1 LASALLVFYQG
12 FTEDFYQGEVWQL
25 LTNTGPVA
33 RLVLLILLA
42 FSILSWAIIFRKLR
56 IFRTAQRESVEFL
69 KVFRQSKRL
78 SEIRTFCRSLKESP
92 LPEVFQSGYREIE
105 SQATTT
111 STTENPGKPR
121 IRSLEAV
128 RRALQIGASTELGRL
143 EKWLVW
149 LATTGGVTP
158 FVGLFGTVWGIIDA
172 FHGLATAGTATLH
185 SVAPGIAEAL
195 ITTAAGLFAAIPAV
209 IAYNVFLQRIKEFGA
224 EIDDFSLEF
233 LNMTERYFID

>member
-1 LASALLVFYQG
+1 LAAAILVFYQG
-12 FTEDFYQGEVWQL
+12 FTQDFYQGEVWQL

-33 RLVLLILLA
+33 RCVLLLLLG
-42 FSILSWAIIFRKLR
+42 FSIFSWAIIFRK
-56 IFRTAQRESVEFL
+56 FRTFRAAQHESVEFL
-69 KVFRQSKRL
+69 KVFRQSKKL
-78 SEIRTFCRSLKESP
+78 SEIRAFCRTLKESP
-92 LPEVFQSGYREIE
+92 LPEVFLFGYREIE
-105 SQATTT
+105 SQATLN
-111 STTENPGKPR
+111 ENPGKPR

-149 LATTGGVTP
+149 LATTGAVTP

-172 FHGLATAGTATLH
+172 FHGLATVGSASLR

-209 IAYNVFLQRIKEFGA
+209 IAYNIFLQRIKEFGA
-224 EIDDFSLEF
+224 QLDDFALEF
-233 LNMTERYFID
+233 LNMTERYFTE

>member
-1 LASALLVFYQG
+1 LAAALLVLYQG
-12 FTEDFYQGEVWQL
+12 FTQDFYQGEVWQL

-33 RLVLLILLA
+33 RLVLLMLLG
-42 FSILSWAIIFRKLR
+42 FSILSWAIIFRKIR
-56 IFRTAQRESVEFL
+56 VFRAAQRESLEFL
-69 KVFRQSKRL
+69 KVFRQSKKL
-78 SEIRTFCRSLKESP
+78 SEIRAFCRTLKESP

-105 SQATTT
+105 SQA
-111 STTENPGKPR
+111 SMTEGAGKPR

-143 EKWLVW
+143 EHWLVW
-149 LATTGGVTP
+149 LATTGAVTP

-172 FHGLATAGTATLH
+172 FHGLATAGTASLH

-209 IAYNVFLQRIKEFGA
+209 IAYNILLQRIKEFA
-224 EIDDFSLEF
+224 AQIDDFILEF
-233 LNMTERYFID
+233 LNMTERYFIE